1 MAKNEIAV
9 INHAGLPAL
18 TPNKEDM
25 QFIMEELADM
35 DRLPYG
41 MIKIAAG
48 GANVYQVFEPG
59 DEDAEAVQSFE
70 GVIIMSHK
78 SNGYWPN
85 AYGGDNSAPDC
96 SSNDGV
102 TGIVTASGECRNC
115 SECPFNEYGSAVG
128 QNGVA
133 GRGKACKNMR
143 RLYIMRRGDI
153 FPMVMT
159 LPPTALGAYDKYR
172 TKIMMSRK
180 KMMAVMT
187 KFTLKTEK
195 NADNIKYSV
204 PVFDVV
210 GQLDP
215 AEASAVAA
223 YAASFQESAARVA
236 VTADDANSAQNAQF
250 TPTDEAFPEPP
261 AEVVTEQ
268 AQMSDADFCP
278 IE

>member
-9 INHAGLPAL
+9 IDSTNQLAL
-18 TPNKEDM
+18 APSKEDM

-41 MIKIAAG
+41 TVKIAAG

-59 DEDAEAVQSFE
+59 EEEPDTQKDFE

-85 AYGGDNSAPDC
+85 AFSGENSAPDC
-96 SSNDGV
+96 YSNDGV
-102 TGIVTASGECRNC
+102 TGTIAATGECRNC
-115 SECPFNEYGSAVG
+115 EDCPLNQYGSAVG
-128 QNGVA
+128 QNGNA

-153 FPMVMT
+153 LPMVMT

-195 NADNIKYSV
+195 NGDGIKYSV
-204 PVFDVV
+204 PVFDAV
-210 GQLDP
+210 GSLNP
-215 AEASAVAA
+215 SEAAAVAA
-223 YAASFQESAARVA
+223 YAASFQASAVRVA
-236 VTADDANSAQNAQF
+236 VSAEDAGSATAKF

-261 AEVVTEQ
+261 AEVVCEQ

>member
-9 INHAGLPAL
+9 INSENQLAL
-18 TPNKEDM
+18 APSKEDM
-25 QFIMEELADM
+25 QFIMEELSDM

-41 MIKIAAG
+41 TVKIAAG

-59 DEDAEAVQSFE
+59 EEEPETEKELE

-85 AYGGDNSAPDC
+85 AFGGENSAPDC
-96 SSNDGV
+96 YSNDGV
-102 TGIVTASGECRNC
+102 TGVVAKTGECRNC
-115 SECPFNEYGSAVG
+115 ETCPYNAYGSAVG
-128 QNGVA
+128 QNGTA

-172 TKIMMSRK
+172 TKIMMARK
-180 KMMAVMT
+180 KMMGVMT

-195 NADNIKYSV
+195 NADGIKYSV
-204 PVFDVV
+204 PIFDVLGV
-210 GQLDP
+210 LNP
-215 AEASAVAA
+215 TEAAAVSA
-223 YAASFQESAARVA
+223 YAASFQASAARVT
-236 VTADDANSAQNAQF
+236 VSADDANAAPSAQF

-261 AEVVTEQ
+261 AEVVCEQ

>member
-9 INHAGLPAL
+9 IDSTNQLAL
-18 TPNKEDM
+18 APSKDDM

-41 MIKIAAG
+41 TIKISTG
-48 GANVYQVFEPG
+48 GANVYQVYEPG
-59 DEDAEAVQSFE
+59 DEEGDSVKEFE

-85 AYGGDNSAPDC
+85 AFGGENSAPDC
-96 SSNDGV
+96 ASNDGV
-102 TGIVTASGECRNC
+102 TGVVAATGECRNC
-115 SECPFNEYGSAVG
+115 ATCPYNEYGSAVS
-128 QNGVA
+128 QNGAA

-153 FPMVMT
+153 LPMIMT

-180 KMMAVMT
+180 KMIGVMT
-187 KFTLKTEK
+187 KFTLKSEK
-195 NADNIKYSV
+195 NPDGIKYSV

-210 GQLDP
+210 GILNP
-215 AEASAVAA
+215 TEAAA
-223 YAASFQESAARVA
+223 IQSYATAFQASAARVT
-236 VTADDANSAQNAQF
+236 VSADDASSTGKF

-261 AEVVTEQ
+261 AEVVCEQ
-268 AQMSDADFCP
+268 AQMSDTDYCP
-278 IE
+278 ID